1 MENTKTQEIKHP
13 ARHRALT
20 VLGVILCVVLIPIVL
35 INCTLIVKQFLNK
48 DEVPSVG
55 GVFPMIVLTDS
66 MAGTFDGGSLLFCK
80 TVDTNTIKEGDIICF
95 FDPAGNGTTTTT
107 HRVQEIKIAEDGTRS
122 FVTKGDANGVADK
135 QSVAA
140 NKVVGEYWFH
150 IAGLGSVAMF
160 MQTTP
165 GLIIFVIVPIL
176 LLVLYDIAR
185 RRRYDIRKDSETD
198 ALVEELQALRAQKAA
213 QAAGVADAVTGAA
226 GATPAPAGITSV
238 VAGAAPAQTMNSTAE
253 PVQQVQKTQPAQVP
267 QQTVQP
273 ARATAQVIGEDLPS
287 VSTQPKMQPAVATAQ
302 TTQIAQ
308 PVVQATP
315 QQQPVRQATA
325 TTVQQQVQPAQQAQT
340 QQVAEKPAPQQKK
353 RAGKHSRQPLKQYGS
368 QGNPWV

>member
-20 VLGVILCVVLIPIVL
+20 VLGIILCVVLIPIVL

-135 QSVAA
+135 QPVAA

-176 LLVLYDIAR
+176 FLVLYDIAR

-213 QAAGVADAVTGAA
+213 QAAGVAGAVAGPA
-226 GATPAPAGITSV
+226 GATPAPAGITSA
-238 VAGAAPAQTMNSTAE
+238 VAGAAPAQTMSSTSA

-287 VSTQPKMQPAVATAQ
+287 VSTQPKMQPAVAAAQ
-302 TTQIAQ
+302 TTQTAQ
-308 PVVQATP
+308 PV
-315 QQQPVRQATA
+315 QQQA
-325 TTVQQQVQPAQQAQT
+325 QPAQQAQT